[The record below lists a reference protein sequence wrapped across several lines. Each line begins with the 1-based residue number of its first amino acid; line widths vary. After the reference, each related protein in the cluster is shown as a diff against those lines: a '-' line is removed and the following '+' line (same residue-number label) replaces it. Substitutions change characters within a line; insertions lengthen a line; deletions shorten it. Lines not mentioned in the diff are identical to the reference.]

1 MARTNSPVTWA
12 VILSQSQFRF
22 TSMRPSWMR
31 VYEAAGL
38 VLSDPAGSLVV
49 VASKILGR
57 QLFASLIHTT
67 GLARQSV
74 GYRGPS

>member
-12 VILSQSQFRF
+12 VILSQSQFRS

-38 VLSDPAGSLVV
+38 VLSDPAGSLG
-49 VASKILGR
+49 GR
-57 QLFASLIHTT
+57 RLENP
-67 GLARQSV
+67 
-74 GYRGPS
+74 GPPTFRFVDSHHRFGPAIRRV